1 MLGFGGRSQG
11 AEAAG
16 YSITVAV
23 DQNRLRLDQ
32 HGLVYAAHCLC
43 GDTGDRTMILDFWSP
58 SRGASIVSCGFGCRP
73 LSRLGDCKGQ
83 FDSRACC
90 LTQSSNAVLYLT
102 VACVILECA
111 APAAHDSSPS
121 LTSIDFAKSLGFTLH
136 RLSLYMIM
144 CGLADGTAHGGF
156 VPCLM
161 VVCFICDHGLR

>member
-1 MLGFGGRSQG
+1 MLQLFH
-11 AEAAG
+11 
-16 YSITVAV
+16 VASV
-23 DQNRLRLDQ
+23 ADLY
-32 HGLVYAAHCLC
+32 HGLVIARVNL
-43 GDTGDRTMILDFWSP
+43 I
-58 SRGASIVSCGFGCRP
+58 
-73 LSRLGDCKGQ
+73 
-83 FDSRACC
+83 RACC